1 MTTRWMLLRPQESA
15 RSLSQT
21 VTRLIM
27 KAKMN
32 TGQSRTI
39 GEMPMR
45 LDGHDLVGPGDPREN
60 RGAGQQQGHGHRD
73 AERFGEK
80 IGNQPQ
86 GRQQRQTLRR
96 GLAADKAQHDHQGQR
111 RDGHRE
117 DFDDFDE
124 DVAWQDRHGRLH
136 REDRGRENAVCR
148 GR

>member
-1 MTTRWMLLRPQESA
+1 MLMRPQESA

-39 GEMPMR
+39 GEMPSA
-45 LDGHDLVGPGDPREN
+45 LTATTSFAPEIREKTVVQASK
-60 RGAGQQQGHGHRD
+60 RVMGTVTRK
-73 AERFGEK
+73 RFREK

-86 GRQQRQTLRR
+86 GRQHRQTLRR
-96 GLAADKAQHDHQGQR
+96 GLAADEAQHDHQGQR
-111 RDGHRE
+111 GDGHCE

-136 REDRGRENAVCR
+136 REDRERGNAAIR